1 MLSSD
6 EKIEEI
12 TRLINS
18 IKNYIKLRIEYTK
31 LDVIQICVRLITAI
45 AILAV
50 LMVMLLVAAIYFSFA
65 ATYAIDATLHCLP
78 LSFLIVGA
86 FYILLI
92 ILIVGLR
99 HTLIEKPLVK
109 FLTMLFTS
117 NK

>member
-6 EKIEEI
+6 EKVEAI
-12 TRLINS
+12 TRLVNS

-45 AILAV
+45 AILVV
-50 LMVMLLVAAIYFSFA
+50 LMVLLLIAAIYFSFA
-65 ATYAIDATLHCLP
+65 ATYAIDATLHSLP

-86 FYILLI
+86 FYVLLMILM
-92 ILIVGLR
+92 VAMR

-117 NK
+117 K

>member
-6 EKIEEI
+6 EKVEAI

-31 LDVIQICVRLITAI
+31 LDVIEICVKLITAI
-45 AILAV
+45 AILIL
-50 LMVMLLVAAIYFSFA
+50 LMVLLLVAAIYFSFA

-78 LSFLIVGA
+78 LSFLIVGV

-92 ILIVGLR
+92 IAFIALR

-117 NK
+117 SK